1 MPKTGGEMTR
11 SAVRNKTFGPPQLK
25 HNAPLSQILHDRQE
39 AICYKH
45 MTGNWWE
52 SAMRAL
58 MMGAV
63 LVLAA
68 SPAIADPRE
77 DMLAGIS
84 RCASLPDDRTFLDCA
99 YGAAEP
105 IARETGPSARAP
117 LPDPS
122 GAAGALPHSAPP
134 PVASAVPSAPSAQM
148 ASVPPPQKSNNG
160 VFGNLFSNGT
170 EETLPMSAYSFDKR
184 GLFTVTLSNGQVW
197 RQRVNDKTFAS
208 WGAKASGYYTT
219 VRVNSTGGYLLS
231 VRGDDGL
238 YRVDPVR

>member
-1 MPKTGGEMTR
+1 
-11 SAVRNKTFGPPQLK
+11 
-25 HNAPLSQILHDRQE
+25 
-39 AICYKH
+39 
-45 MTGNWWE
+45 
-52 SAMRAL
+52 MRAL

-105 IARETGPSARAP
+105 MRAKLGLPPAPSFQTRLVPPAP
-117 LPDPS
+117 YRT
-122 GAAGALPHSAPP
+122 SAPP

-219 VRVNSTGGYLLS
+219 VRVDSTGGYLLS